1 MTTAEY
7 KKRYQQ
13 KMKTLKRCQHCGT
26 QDERTLAGFVRCEFC
41 SKKAKLLYREKCK
54 EFYKKKKAITER
66 LRKDNE
72 DFEK

>member
-54 EFYKKKKAITER
+54 VQKNER
-66 LRKDNE
+66 NAQE
-72 DFEK
+72 ET